1 MNGVDNHKEYYFET
15 VIVSIIAIFVL
26 GIRQAGI
33 ALTVLDMSF
42 PILFGVA
49 MTVGLAVFRNKQEQI
64 KTNNVS
70 SFLFKSSLLNPA
82 NFGFQVT
89 CVAWMLILF
98 RKARGL
104 EEGAVEEFLI
114 TGLITGVTI
123 AFCFRVM
130 LFINK
135 QIDKS

>member
-1 MNGVDNHKEYYFET
+1 VNEADNQKEFYFET
-15 VIVSIIAIFVL
+15 VIVSVIAIFVL

-33 ALTVLDMSF
+33 ALTLLDMSL

-49 MTVGLAVFRNKQEQI
+49 MTVALAVFRNKQEKI

-70 SFLFKSSLLNPA
+70 SLLNPA
-82 NFGFQVT
+82 NVGFQVT

-104 EEGAVEEFLI
+104 EEGAVEEFLL
-114 TGLITGVTI
+114 TGFVTGVTI
-123 AFCFRVM
+123 ALCFRVL
-130 LFINK
+130 LFINQK
-135 QIDKS
+135 IEKS